1 MINNFIGIIGSNGR
15 EVINVMEEILIKT
28 NAKTDQENI
37 QMNILITDK
46 IEEGFLYLKKIGSKE
61 IMILDDYQV
70 NCHDINILS
79 KKDISYIVSKYR
91 ND

>member
-1 MINNFIGIIGSNGR
+1 MINNFIGIIGSNSR

-46 IEEGFLYLKKIGSKE
+46 IEEGLLYLKKIGSKE
-61 IMILDDYQV
+61 IMILDDYQG

>member
-1 MINNFIGIIGSNGR
+1 
-15 EVINVMEEILIKT
+15 
-28 NAKTDQENI
+28 
-37 QMNILITDK
+37 
-46 IEEGFLYLKKIGSKE
+46 
-61 IMILDDYQV
+61 MILDDYQV

>member
-37 QMNILITDK
+37 QMNVLITDK
-46 IEEGFLYLKKIGSKE
+46 IEEGLLYLKKIGSKE
-61 IMILDDYQV
+61 IMILDDYQG
-70 NCHDINILS
+70 NCHGINILS

>member
-1 MINNFIGIIGSNGR
+1 MINNFIGIIGSNSR

-46 IEEGFLYLKKIGSKE
+46 KEGN
-61 IMILDDYQV
+61 V
-70 NCHDINILS
+70 RNI
-79 KKDISYIVSKYR
+79 
-91 ND
+91 